1 MVAAFF
7 LQAKSYPEASSQEGY
22 GEGGGWGA
30 KGSVEMQVT
39 GKTTRSLRLVLQCG
53 EGKECVAR
61 GGI

>member
-22 GEGGGWGA
+22 SEGGGWGA

-39 GKTTRSLRLVLQCG
+39 G
-53 EGKECVAR
+53 GKPP
-61 GGI
+61 GL

>member
-39 GKTTRSLRLVLQCG
+39 GGKPPGLRGWFFSVVR
-53 EGKECVAR
+53 GKSV
-61 GGI
+61 